1 MKTLS
6 VGTWKTT
13 FSEKREV
20 FPNDALV
27 SATLMVREWV
37 SAFVKERT
45 WVMDNYGVP
54 SLIIRLDCFLD
65 HDAHLHGIEIED
77 RPMGIGMTGM
87 MNPRFAMNLDHFL
100 ERSWPRI
107 ASVSSERRNG
117 SDDHLWISPPQSA
130 GDLLMVRCRPDE
142 EEFYHLRD
150 RSVSTIS
157 TEGDKSY
164 GEKLGLWER
173 ISRDDSIPWEEP
185 FVLKPMQG
193 TRCDDVV
200 VWLPKEMVI
209 HGLSVKRRELRG
221 NSTRTK
227 VEQVLSSNGTMYIQ
241 RFVPPMV
248 CPHISS
254 VSGKPYFMLY
264 RLFFFFD
271 TVKQGYVP
279 VGGVWNA
286 RPFQLLLHGATDAV
300 LGPLTIED

>member
-13 FSEKREV
+13 FSEEKEV

-27 SATLMVREWV
+27 SATLMIREWV
-37 SAFVKERT
+37 SAFAKERT
-45 WVMDNYGVP
+45 WVMENHGVP

-65 HDAHLHGIEIED
+65 HAGYMHGIEIED
-77 RPMGIGMTGM
+77 RPMGIGITSM
-87 MNPRFAMNLDHFL
+87 MNDRFATNLDDFL
-100 ERSWPRI
+100 KRFWPRI

-117 SDDHLWISPPQSA
+117 SDDHIWISSPRSDS
-130 GDLLMVRCRPDE
+130 DLLMVRCRPDE

-164 GEKLGLWER
+164 GEKIGLWER
-173 ISRDDSIPWEEP
+173 ISWGEGIPWEQS
-185 FVLKPMQG
+185 FVLKPIQG
-193 TRCDDVV
+193 TRCDDIV
-200 VWLPKEMVI
+200 VWLPKETI
-209 HGLSVKRRELRG
+209 LHGLSVKKRELHG

-227 VEQVLSSNGTMYIQ
+227 IEQVLFSNGTMYIQ
-241 RFVPPMV
+241 RFVPPMI
-248 CPHISS
+248 CPHVSS
-254 VSGKPYFMLY
+254 ASGKPYFMLY

-271 TVKQGYVP
+271 TVRQGYVP

-300 LGPLTIED
+300 LGPLMIED